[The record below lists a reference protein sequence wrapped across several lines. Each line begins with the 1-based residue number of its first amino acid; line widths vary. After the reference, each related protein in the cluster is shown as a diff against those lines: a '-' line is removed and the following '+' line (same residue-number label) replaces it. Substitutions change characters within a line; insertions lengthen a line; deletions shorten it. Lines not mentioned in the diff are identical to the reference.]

1 MFNYKI
7 ATTKTVII
15 EFNYERNATETVI
28 LEFEYTMDTNYS
40 VVVVFKKG
48 YNILHVLTIEQL
60 LLS

>member
-48 YNILHVLTIEQL
+48 YSILLNIEQL

>member
-48 YNILHVLTIEQL
+48 YNILLNIEQL